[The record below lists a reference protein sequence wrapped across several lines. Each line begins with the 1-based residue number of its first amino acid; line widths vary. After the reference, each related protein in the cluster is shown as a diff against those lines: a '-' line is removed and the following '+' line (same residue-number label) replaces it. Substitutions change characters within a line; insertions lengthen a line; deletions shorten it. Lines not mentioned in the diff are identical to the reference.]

1 MRRPLSLVALFLA
14 TATASLGLSSNH
26 VIETSGISFTPNDLT
41 IAVGDSVTWSNA
53 EGGFHNVAA
62 KDDSFR
68 CAVSCDGAGGDPS
81 SAPWMFTL
89 TFRTEAEVAYFCE
102 AHGPSMNGVVHVEG
116 IFGDGF
122 ESGSTE
128 FWTPNP

>member
-1 MRRPLSLVALFLA
+1 MRRPLSLVALLLA
-14 TATASLGLSSNH
+14 TITASSALAEVHL
-26 VIETSGISFTPNDLT
+26 IETSGLTFTPNDLT

-68 CAVSCDGAGGDPS
+68 CAVTCEGDGGNPS
-81 SAPWMFTL
+81 SSTWMFTL
-89 TFRTEAEVAYFCE
+89 TFRTAEEVEYFCE
-102 AHGPSMNGVVHVEG
+102 AHGPSMNGVVHVVG

-122 ESGSTE
+122 ESGDIQ
-128 FWTPNP
+128 FWTTTP